1 MNTASD
7 IATYLKQHEAKPLLR
22 FITCG
27 IDGEEAGGPLLMS
40 IPPPSSQRTLGPI
53 LTFARSMALAW
64 APSKIKMDPSV
75 RWDDEPRFHA
85 FLAGTF
91 QVAAA

>member
-1 MNTASD
+1 MV
-7 IATYLKQHEAKPLLR
+7 
-22 FITCG
+22 
-27 IDGEEAGGPLLMS
+27 
-40 IPPPSSQRTLGPI
+40 IPPPSSQRTLGPM
-53 LTFARSMALAW
+53 LTFARSVAIAGVHCR
-64 APSKIKMDPSV
+64 IKMDPSV

>member
-1 MNTASD
+1 MTN
-7 IATYLKQHEAKPLLR
+7 
-22 FITCG
+22 
-27 IDGEEAGGPLLMS
+27 
-40 IPPPSSQRTLGPI
+40 PPPSSQRTLGPM
-53 LTFARSMALAW
+53 LMFARSMAIVG
-64 APSKIKMDPSV
+64 APCKIKMDPSV